1 LTICHPPHKHDKAAF
16 KPSVRLFSITAKVRF
31 RGFESNEKVTPMI
44 TTDGNNAVA
53 SVAYRTN
60 EVIAIYP
67 ITPSSTMAEQ
77 ADAWSGDGRQ
87 NIWGDIPR
95 VVEMQSEGGAIATV
109 HGALQTGA
117 LSTSFT
123 SSQGLLLMIPTLY
136 KLAGELTPFVLHVA
150 ARTVATHALSIFGD
164 HSDVMAVRQ
173 TGCAMLCAGSV
184 QEAQDFALIS
194 QTATLNAR
202 VPFIH
207 FFDGFRTSH
216 EINKIVPLSDDT
228 LRQMLP
234 QAAIDAHRSRALSPD
249 HPVVRGT
256 SANPDTYFQSREA
269 TNPWYDATGQHVI
282 DAMAA
287 FAALTGRHYRPFDY
301 YGHPQAERVV
311 VVMGSAAGT
320 CEEVIDT
327 LLARGEKVGVLKV
340 RLFRPFSAKYLLDA
354 LPDSVR
360 SVAVLDRTKEPGA
373 LAEPLYLDVMT
384 ALAEAYSRGE
394 RATLP
399 RVIGGRYGLSSK
411 EFGPDC
417 ALAVFR
423 ELAQPQPRPRFT
435 VGIFDD
441 VTGLSLP
448 LSDEILPQRAS
459 LEALFYGLGSDG
471 SVSATKNNIKI
482 IGNATPLYAQGYFV
496 YDSKKA
502 GGLTVSH
509 LRVSE
514 QPINSAY
521 LVSRA
526 DFVGCHQLQ
535 FIDKYQMV
543 ERLKPGGTFLL
554 NTPYG
559 ADEVW
564 SRLPQEVQALLHQ
577 RQARFYIINAAKLAR
592 ECRLGARINTVMQ
605 MAFFHLTQI
614 LPSDVALQ
622 QLQDAIARSYSSKGQ
637 EIVERNWQALGATRA
652 ALTEIPLQPVDVS
665 SPMRPPVVSDAAP
678 DFVKTVTA
686 AMLAGLGDALPV
698 SAFPPDGTWPVGT
711 TQWEKRNIAEAIP
724 IWQPDLCTQCNHCV
738 AACPHSAIRAKVVQ
752 PAEMEHAPASLQ
764 SLDVKARDMRGQK
777 YVLQVAPEDC
787 TGCNLCVEVCPAKD
801 RQNPE
806 IKAINMASR
815 LDNLTA
821 EKDNYDFFLQLPE
834 IDPAQLERI
843 DIRTSQLITPLFEYS
858 GACSGCGE
866 TPYIKLLTQL
876 YGDRLLIANATGCSS
891 IYGGNLPTTPYTTNA
906 EGRGPAWANS
916 LFEDNAEFGLG
927 FRLTVDQHRARV
939 LRLLNALAPQLP
951 ERLVNALQMGDV
963 APEPRRKQIAELRT
977 LLANLEGE
985 DARQLAAGADY
996 LVDKSIWLIGGDGWA
1011 YDIGFGGLDHVLSL
1025 TENVN
1030 VLVLDTQCYSN
1041 TGGQQSKATPLGAVT
1056 KFGEHGKRK
1065 ARKDLGVSMMM
1076 YGHVYVAQISLGA
1089 QLNQTVKAIQEAE
1102 AYPGPSLIIAY
1113 SPCEEHGYD
1122 LALSHDQMKQLTA
1135 TGFWPLYRFDPRR
1148 SAEGKAALALDS
1160 RPPNSSLSE
1169 TLLKEQRFRRL
1180 NAQQPEVASALYQAA
1195 EKELQEKYDFLSLL
1209 AGKAEKSAAE

>member
-1 LTICHPPHKHDKAAF
+1 
-16 KPSVRLFSITAKVRF
+16 
-31 RGFESNEKVTPMI
+31 MI
-44 TTDGNNAVA
+44 TIDGNGAVA
-53 SVAYRTN
+53 SVAFRAS

-77 ADAWSGDGRQ
+77 VDDWSGNGVK
-87 NIWGDIPR
+87 NVWGDVPR
-95 VVEMQSEGGAIATV
+95 VVEMQSEAGAIGTV

-136 KLAGELTPFVLHVA
+136 KLAGQLTPFVLHVA

-194 QTATLNAR
+194 HIATLKSR

-216 EINKIVPLSDDT
+216 EINKIVPLSNET
-228 LRQMLP
+228 MLSLLP
-234 QAAIDAHRSRALSPD
+234 QDAIDAHRARALNPE
-249 HPVVRGT
+249 HPVIRGT

-269 TNPWYDATGQHVI
+269 TNPWYNAVYEHVQQTMNDFAAATGRQYH
-282 DAMAA
+282 
-287 FAALTGRHYRPFDY
+287 PFDY
-301 YGHPQAERVV
+301 YGHPQAERVIV
-311 VVMGSAAGT
+311 LMGSAIGT
-320 CEEVIDT
+320 CEEVVDD
-327 LLARGEKVGVLKV
+327 LLTRGEKVGVLKV
-340 RLFRPFSAKYLLDA
+340 RLYRPFNASAMLEA
-354 LPDSVR
+354 LPQSVR
-360 SVAVLDRTKEPGA
+360 QVAVLDRTKEPGA

-384 ALAEAYSRGE
+384 ALAEAFSRGE
-394 RATLP
+394 RETLP

-417 ALAVFR
+417 VLAVFE
-423 ELAQPQPRPRFT
+423 ELRQAKPKPRFT
-435 VGIFDD
+435 VGIYDD
-441 VTGLSLP
+441 VTNLSLP
-448 LSDEILPQRAS
+448 LPENTLPSHAK

-482 IGNATPLYAQGYFV
+482 IGNATPWYAQGYFV

-514 QPINSAY
+514 KPINSAY
-521 LVSRA
+521 LVDKA

-535 FIDKYQMV
+535 FIDKYRMAEQ
-543 ERLKPGGTFLL
+543 LKPGGIFLL
-554 NTPYG
+554 NTPYS
-559 ADEVW
+559 AEDVW
-564 SRLPQEVQALLHQ
+564 DRLPQEVQAELNKK
-577 RQARFYIINAAKLAR
+577 QARLFIINAQKIAR
-592 ECRLGARINTVMQ
+592 ECQLGARINTVMQ
-605 MAFFHLTQI
+605 MAFFHLTGI
-614 LPSDVALQ
+614 LPGDSALQ
-622 QLQDAIARSYSSKGQ
+622 QLQGAIAKSYSSKGQ
-637 EIVERNWQALGATRA
+637 ELVERNWQAL
-652 ALTEIPLQPVDVS
+652 ALARESLFAVPLQPVNS
-665 SPMRPPVVSDAAP
+665 QSACRPPVVADAAP

-698 SAFPPDGTWPVGT
+698 SALPPDGTWPLGT
-711 TQWEKRNIAEAIP
+711 TRWEKRNIAEEIP
-724 IWQPDLCTQCNHCV
+724 IWKPELCTQCNHCV
-738 AACPHSAIRAKVVQ
+738 AACPHSAIRAKVVS
-752 PAEMEHAPASLQ
+752 PEDLEAAPDALQ
-764 SLDVKARDMRGQK
+764 SLDVKSRDMRGQK

-801 RQNPE
+801 RQDPD
-806 IKAINMASR
+806 IKAINMMSR
-815 LDNLTA
+815 LEHVEE
-821 EKDNYDFFLQLPE
+821 EKVNYDFFLQLPE
-834 IDPAQLERI
+834 IDRNQLERI
-843 DIRTSQLITPLFEYS
+843 DIRTSQLISPLFEYS

-891 IYGGNLPTTPYTTNA
+891 IYGGNLPSTPYTTDAN
-906 EGRGPAWANS
+906 GRGPAWANS

-939 LRLLNALAPQLP
+939 MRLLDQFADKIP
-951 ERLVNALQMGDV
+951 
-963 APEPRRKQIAELRT
+963 AELHAELHSDATPEVRREQVAR
-977 LLANLEGE
+977 LRQHLANETSA
-985 DARQLAAGADY
+985 DARQLLTDADA
-996 LVDKSIWLIGGDGWA
+996 LVEKSIWLIGGDGWA

-1030 VLVLDTQCYSN
+1030 ILVLDTQCYSN
-1041 TGGQQSKATPLGAVT
+1041 TGGQASKATPLGAVT

-1122 LALSHDQMKQLTA
+1122 LALSHDQMRQLTA

-1148 SAEGKAALALDS
+1148 ADEGKL
-1160 RPPNSSLSE
+1160 P
-1169 TLLKEQRFRRL
+1169 
-1180 NAQQPEVASALYQAA
+1180 
-1195 EKELQEKYDFLSLL
+1195 
-1209 AGKAEKSAAE
+1209 

>member
-1 LTICHPPHKHDKAAF
+1 
-16 KPSVRLFSITAKVRF
+16 
-31 RGFESNEKVTPMI
+31 MI

-53 SVAYRTN
+53 SVAYRTS

-77 ADAWSGDGRQ
+77 ADAWSGDGRP
-87 NIWGDIPR
+87 NIWGDVPR
-95 VVEMQSEGGAIATV
+95 VMEMQSEGGAIATV

-173 TGCAMLCAGSV
+173 TGCAMLCASSV

-194 QTATLNAR
+194 QTASLNSR
-202 VPFIH
+202 LPFIH

-216 EINKIVPLSDDT
+216 EINKIVPLDDDA
-228 LRQMLP
+228 LRKMLP
-234 QAAIDAHRSRALSPD
+234 QEAIDAHRSRALSPD

-269 TNPWYDATGQHVI
+269 TNPWYDSACQHVI
-282 DAMAA
+282 DAMDK
-287 FAALTGRHYRPFDY
+287 FAQITGRAYQPFEY

-311 VVMGSAAGT
+311 ILMGSAIGT
-320 CEEVIDT
+320 CEEAIDT
-327 LLARGEKVGVLKV
+327 LLTRGEKVGVLKV
-340 RLFRPFSAKYLLDA
+340 RLFRPFSARHLLSV
-354 LPDSVR
+354 LPESAR
-360 SVAVLDRTKEPGA
+360 KIAVLDRTKEPGA

-384 ALAEAYSRGE
+384 ALAEAFSRGE
-394 RATLP
+394 RADMP
-399 RVIGGRYGLSSK
+399 MVIGGRYGLSSK

-417 ALAVFR
+417 ALAVFN
-423 ELAQPQPRPRFT
+423 ELQLARPRPRFT

-448 LSDEILPQRAS
+448 LSEETLPQRAS

-482 IGNATPLYAQGYFV
+482 IGNSTPMYAQGYFV

-535 FIDKYQMV
+535 FIDTYQMA
-543 ERLKPGGTFLL
+543 ERLKPGGIFLL

-559 ADEVW
+559 AEEAW
-564 SRLPQEVQALLHQ
+564 SRLPQEVQAVLQQ

-592 ECRLGARINTVMQ
+592 ECQLGARINTVMQ
-605 MAFFHLTQI
+605 MAFFRLTQI
-614 LPSDVALQ
+614 LPGDLALQ
-622 QLQDAIARSYSSKGQ
+622 QLRDAIARSYGSKGQ
-637 EIVERNWQALGATRA
+637 EIVERNWQALDATLD
-652 ALTEIPLQPVDVS
+652 ALIEIPLQPVDAG
-665 SPMRPPVVSDAAP
+665 SPLRPPVVSDAAP

-711 TQWEKRNIAEAIP
+711 TQWEKRNIAETIP
-724 IWQPDLCTQCNHCV
+724 LWQPDLCTQCNHCV

-752 PAEMEHAPASLQ
+752 PQAMEHAPASLQ

-801 RQNPE
+801 RQNPD

-815 LDNLTA
+815 LDNLDA
-821 EKDNYDFFLQLPE
+821 EKRHYDFFLQLPE
-834 IDPAQLERI
+834 IDPAQIERI
-843 DIRTSQLITPLFEYS
+843 DIRTSQLISPLFEYS

-927 FRLTVDQHRARV
+927 FRLTVDQHRSRV
-939 LRLLNALAPQLP
+939 LRLLNTLSPQLP
-951 ERLVNALQMGDV
+951 EPLVNALQMQDV
-963 APEPRRKQIAELRT
+963 APEPRRKQIAELRG
-977 LLANLEGE
+977 LLAQIEGD
-985 DARQLAAGADY
+985 DARQLATDADY

-1030 VLVLDTQCYSN
+1030 MLVLDTQCYSN

-1148 SAEGKAALALDS
+1148 TDQGKPALALDS
-1160 RPPNSSLSE
+1160 RPPNSELTE

-1180 NAQQPEVASALYQAA
+1180 NSQQPEVASALYQAA
-1195 EKELQEKYDFLSLL
+1195 EKELKEKYDFLSML
-1209 AGKAEKSAAE
+1209 AGKTEKSSAE

>member
-1 LTICHPPHKHDKAAF
+1 
-16 KPSVRLFSITAKVRF
+16 
-31 RGFESNEKVTPMI
+31 MI
-44 TTDGNNAVA
+44 TIDGNGAVA
-53 SVAYRTN
+53 SVAFRAS

-77 ADAWSGDGRQ
+77 ADAWSGNGVK
-87 NIWGDIPR
+87 NVWGDVPR
-95 VVEMQSEGGAIATV
+95 VVEMQSEAGAIGAV

-117 LSTSFT
+117 LSTTFT

-136 KLAGELTPFVLHVA
+136 KLAGQLTPFVLHVA

-173 TGCAMLCAGSV
+173 TGCAMLCASSV

-194 QTATLNAR
+194 HIATLKSR
-202 VPFIH
+202 IPFIH

-216 EINKIVPLSDDT
+216 EINKIVPLSNET
-228 LRQMLP
+228 LLGLMP
-234 QAAIDAHRSRALSPD
+234 QADIDAHRARALNPE
-249 HPVVRGT
+249 HPVIRGT

-269 TNPWYDATGQHVI
+269 TNPWYNAVYDCVQQTMDDFATATGRQ
-282 DAMAA
+282 
-287 FAALTGRHYRPFDY
+287 YRPFEY

-311 VVMGSAAGT
+311 VLMGSAIGT
-320 CEEVIDT
+320 CEEVVDE
-327 LLARGEKVGVLKV
+327 LLTRGEKVGVLKV
-340 RLFRPFSAKYLLDA
+340 RLFRPFNAHAMLDV
-354 LPDSVR
+354 LPQSVR
-360 SVAVLDRTKEPGA
+360 HIAVLDRTKEPGA
-373 LAEPLYLDVMT
+373 VAEPLYLDVMT
-384 ALAEAYSRGE
+384 SLAEAFSRGE
-394 RATLP
+394 RETLP

-417 ALAVFR
+417 ALAVFE
-423 ELAQPQPRPRFT
+423 ELRQPKPKSRFT
-435 VGIFDD
+435 VGIYDD
-441 VTGLSLP
+441 VTHLSLP
-448 LSDEILPQRAS
+448 LPENTLPSRAR

-482 IGNATPLYAQGYFV
+482 IGNATPWYAQGYFV

-514 QPINSAY
+514 KPINSAY
-521 LVSRA
+521 LVEKA

-535 FIDKYQMV
+535 FIDKYQMA
-543 ERLKPGGTFLL
+543 ERLKPGGIFLL
-554 NTPYG
+554 NTPYS
-559 ADEVW
+559 AEDVW
-564 SRLPQEVQALLHQ
+564 DRLPQEVQAVLNQ
-577 RQARFYIINAAKLAR
+577 KQARFYIINAQKIAR
-592 ECRLGARINTVMQ
+592 ECQLGARINTVMQ
-605 MAFFHLTQI
+605 MAFFHLTNI
-614 LPSDVALQ
+614 LQGDSALQ
-622 QLQDAIARSYSSKGQ
+622 QLQGAIAKSYSSKGQ
-637 EIVERNWQALGATRA
+637 ELVERNWQAL
-652 ALTEIPLQPVDVS
+652 ALARESLYAVPLQSVNTHS
-665 SPMRPPVVSDAAP
+665 QNRPPVVSDAAP

-698 SAFPPDGTWPVGT
+698 SALPPDGTWPLGT
-711 TQWEKRNIAEAIP
+711 TQWEKRNIAEEIP
-724 IWQPDLCTQCNHCV
+724 IWKPELCTQCNHCV
-738 AACPHSAIRAKVVQ
+738 AACPHSAIRAKVVM
-752 PAEMEHAPASLQ
+752 PEALEAAPHALH
-764 SLDVKARDMRGQK
+764 SLDVKSRDMRGQK

-801 RQNPE
+801 RENPD
-806 IKAINMASR
+806 IKAINMMSR
-815 LDNLTA
+815 LDHVEE
-821 EKDNYDFFLQLPE
+821 EKVNYDFFLKLPE
-834 IDPAQLERI
+834 IERSTLERI

-891 IYGGNLPTTPYTTNA
+891 IYGGNLPSTPYTTDAN
-906 EGRGPAWANS
+906 GRGPAWANS

-939 LRLLNALAPQLP
+939 MRLLEQFADKIP
-951 ERLVNALQMGDV
+951 
-963 APEPRRKQIAELRT
+963 AELNAQLHSDATPEIRREQVAQ
-977 LLANLEGE
+977 LRHCLAEDTSP
-985 DARQLAAGADY
+985 DARQLLTDADA
-996 LVDKSIWLIGGDGWA
+996 LVEKSIWLIGGDGWA

-1030 VLVLDTQCYSN
+1030 ILVLDTQCYSN
-1041 TGGQQSKATPLGAVT
+1041 TGGQASKATPLGAVT

-1102 AYPGPSLIIAY
+1102 SWPGPSLIIAY

-1122 LALSHDQMKQLTA
+1122 LALSHDQMRQLTA

-1148 SAEGKAALALDS
+1148 AQEGKPPLALDS
-1160 RPPNSSLSE
+1160 RPPSDALAD
-1169 TLLKEQRFRRL
+1169 TLLNEQRFRRL
-1180 NAQQPEVASALYQAA
+1180 NAQQPDVAEQLWKDATAD
-1195 EKELQEKYDFLSLL
+1195 LQKRYNFLAQM
-1209 AGKAEKSAAE
+1209 AGKAD

>member
-1 LTICHPPHKHDKAAF
+1 
-16 KPSVRLFSITAKVRF
+16 
-31 RGFESNEKVTPMI
+31 MI
-44 TTDGNNAVA
+44 TIDGNGAVA
-53 SVAYRTN
+53 SVAFRTS

-77 ADAWSGDGRQ
+77 ADAWAGNGLK
-87 NIWGDIPR
+87 NVWGDTPR
-95 VVEMQSEGGAIATV
+95 VVEMQSEAGAIATV

-136 KLAGELTPFVLHVA
+136 KLAGQLTPFVLHVA

-173 TGCAMLCAGSV
+173 TGCAMLCASSV

-194 QTATLNAR
+194 HIATLKSR

-216 EINKIVPLSDDT
+216 EINKIVPLADDT
-228 LRQMLP
+228 IRSLMP
-234 QAAIDAHRSRALSPD
+234 QAEIDAHRARALNPE
-249 HPVVRGT
+249 HPVIRGT

-269 TNPWYDATGQHVI
+269 TNPWYNAVYDHVET
-282 DAMAA
+282 AMND
-287 FAALTGRHYRPFDY
+287 FAQATGRHYRPFDY
-301 YGHPQAERVV
+301 YGHPQAERVI
-311 VVMGSAAGT
+311 VVMGSAIGT
-320 CEEVIDT
+320 CEEVVDE
-327 LLARGEKVGVLKV
+327 LLTQGEKVGVLKV
-340 RLFRPFSAKYLLDA
+340 RLYRPFSAKHLLAA
-354 LPDSVR
+354 LPESAKR
-360 SVAVLDRTKEPGA
+360 IAVLDRTKEPGA
-373 LAEPLYLDVMT
+373 QAEPLYLDVMT
-384 ALAEAYSRGE
+384 ALAEAFNAGE
-394 RATLP
+394 RETLP

-411 EFGPDC
+411 EFGPEC
-417 ALAVFR
+417 ALAVFT
-423 ELAQPQPRPRFT
+423 ELKAQQPKARFT
-435 VGIFDD
+435 VGIYDD
-441 VTGLSLP
+441 VTHLSLP
-448 LSDEILPQRAS
+448 LPENTLPSHAR

-482 IGNATPLYAQGYFV
+482 IGNATPFYAQGYFV

-514 QPINSAY
+514 RPINSAY
-521 LVSRA
+521 LVNQA

-535 FIDKYQMV
+535 FIDKYQMA
-543 ERLKPGGTFLL
+543 ERLKPGGIFLI
-554 NTPYG
+554 NTPY
-559 ADEVW
+559 APDEVW
-564 SRLPQEVQALLHQ
+564 RRLPQEVQAVLNHKH
-577 RQARFYIINAAKLAR
+577 AKVYVVNAAKIAR
-592 ECRLGARINTVMQ
+592 ECGLGARINTVMQ

-614 LPSDVALQ
+614 LPGDAALQ
-622 QLQDAIARSYSSKGQ
+622 ALQAAIAKSYSSKGQ
-637 EIVERNWQALGATRA
+637 ELVERNWQAL
-652 ALTEIPLQPVDVS
+652 ALARESLFEVSREAVNPQSPL
-665 SPMRPPVVSDAAP
+665 RPPVVSDAAP

-698 SAFPPDGTWPVGT
+698 SALPPDGTWPLGT
-711 TQWEKRNIAEAIP
+711 TRWEKRNIAEAIP
-724 IWQPDLCTQCNHCV
+724 IWKPELCTQCNHCV
-738 AACPHSAIRAKVVQ
+738 AACPHSAIRAKVVS
-752 PAEMEHAPASLQ
+752 PEAMSDAPASLN
-764 SLDVKARDMRGQK
+764 SLDVKSRDMRGQK

-801 RQNPE
+801 RENPE
-806 IKAINMASR
+806 IKAINMMSR
-815 LDNLTA
+815 LEHVEE
-821 EKDNYDFFLQLPE
+821 EKVHYDFFLSLPE
-834 IDPAQLERI
+834 IDRTALERI

-891 IYGGNLPTTPYTTNA
+891 IYGGNLPSTPYTTDAN
-906 EGRGPAWANS
+906 GRGPAWANS

-927 FRLTVDQHRARV
+927 FRLTVDQHKARV
-939 LRLLNALAPQLP
+939 MRLLDKFADRLTPELNAQLRAEATP
-951 ERLVNALQMGDV
+951 PVRREQVAALRQ
-963 APEPRRKQIAELRT
+963 Q
-977 LLANLEGE
+977 LANVDDV
-985 DARQLAAGADY
+985 DAQQLLTDADA
-996 LVDKSIWLIGGDGWA
+996 LVEKSIWLIGGDGWA

-1030 VLVLDTQCYSN
+1030 ILVLDTQCYSN
-1041 TGGQQSKATPLGAVT
+1041 TGGQASKATPLGAVT

-1122 LALSHDQMKQLTA
+1122 LALSHDQMRQLTA

-1148 SAEGKAALALDS
+1148 AEEGKLPLALDS
-1160 RPPNSSLSE
+1160 RPPSDALAE
-1169 TLLKEQRFRRL
+1169 TLLAEQRFRRL
-1180 NAQQPEVASALYQAA
+1180 NAQQPDVAEQLWKDAA
-1195 EKELQEKYDFLSLL
+1195 ADLQKRYDFLAQM
-1209 AGKAEKSAAE
+1209 AGKAEKTSTE

>member
-1 LTICHPPHKHDKAAF
+1 
-16 KPSVRLFSITAKVRF
+16 
-31 RGFESNEKVTPMI
+31 MI
-44 TTDGNNAVA
+44 TIDGNGAVA
-53 SVAYRTN
+53 SVAFRAS

-77 ADAWSGDGRQ
+77 ADDWSGNGVK
-87 NIWGDIPR
+87 NVWGDVPR
-95 VVEMQSEGGAIATV
+95 VVEMQSEAGAIGTV

-136 KLAGELTPFVLHVA
+136 KLAGQLTPFVLHVA

-184 QEAQDFALIS
+184 QDAQDFALIS
-194 QTATLNAR
+194 HIATLKSR

-216 EINKIVPLSDDT
+216 EINKIVPLSNET
-228 LRQMLP
+228 MLSLLP
-234 QAAIDAHRSRALSPD
+234 QDAIDAHRARALNPE
-249 HPVVRGT
+249 HPVIRGT

-269 TNPWYDATGQHVI
+269 TNPWYNAVYEHVQQTMNDFAAATGRQYH
-282 DAMAA
+282 
-287 FAALTGRHYRPFDY
+287 PFDY
-301 YGHPQAERVV
+301 YGHPQAERVIV
-311 VVMGSAAGT
+311 LMGSAIGT
-320 CEEVIDT
+320 CEEVVDD
-327 LLARGEKVGVLKV
+327 LLTRGEKVGVLKV
-340 RLFRPFSAKYLLDA
+340 RLYRPFNASAMLEA
-354 LPDSVR
+354 LPQSVR
-360 SVAVLDRTKEPGA
+360 QVAVLDRTKEPGA

-384 ALAEAYSRGE
+384 ALAEAFSRGE
-394 RATLP
+394 RETLP

-417 ALAVFR
+417 VLAVFE
-423 ELAQPQPRPRFT
+423 ELRQAKPKPRFT
-435 VGIFDD
+435 VGIYDD
-441 VTGLSLP
+441 VTNLSLP
-448 LSDEILPQRAS
+448 LPENTLPSHAK

-482 IGNATPLYAQGYFV
+482 IGNATPWYAQGYFV

-514 QPINSAY
+514 KPINSAY
-521 LVSRA
+521 LVDKA

-535 FIDKYQMV
+535 FIDKYRMAEQ
-543 ERLKPGGTFLL
+543 LKPGGIFLL
-554 NTPYG
+554 NTPYS
-559 ADEVW
+559 AEDVW
-564 SRLPQEVQALLHQ
+564 DRLPQEVQAELNKK
-577 RQARFYIINAAKLAR
+577 QARLFIINAQKIAR
-592 ECRLGARINTVMQ
+592 ECQLGARINTVMQ
-605 MAFFHLTQI
+605 MAFFHLTGI
-614 LPSDVALQ
+614 LPGDSALQ
-622 QLQDAIARSYSSKGQ
+622 QLQGAIAKSYSSKGQ
-637 EIVERNWQALGATRA
+637 ELVERNWQAL
-652 ALTEIPLQPVDVS
+652 ALARESLFAVPLQPVNS
-665 SPMRPPVVSDAAP
+665 QSACRPPVVADAAP

-698 SAFPPDGTWPVGT
+698 SALPPDGTWPLGT
-711 TQWEKRNIAEAIP
+711 TRWEKRNIAEEIP
-724 IWQPDLCTQCNHCV
+724 IWKPELCTQCNHCV
-738 AACPHSAIRAKVVQ
+738 AACPHSAIRAKVVS
-752 PAEMEHAPASLQ
+752 PEDLEAAPDALQ
-764 SLDVKARDMRGQK
+764 SLDVKSRDMRGQK

-801 RQNPE
+801 RQDPD
-806 IKAINMASR
+806 IKAINMMSR
-815 LDNLTA
+815 LEHVEE
-821 EKDNYDFFLQLPE
+821 EKVNYDFFLQLPE
-834 IDPAQLERI
+834 IDRNQLERI
-843 DIRTSQLITPLFEYS
+843 DIRTSQLISPLFEYS

-891 IYGGNLPTTPYTTNA
+891 IYGGNLPSTPYTTDAN
-906 EGRGPAWANS
+906 GRGPAWANS

-939 LRLLNALAPQLP
+939 MRLLDQFADKIP
-951 ERLVNALQMGDV
+951 
-963 APEPRRKQIAELRT
+963 AELHAELHSDATPEVRREQVAR
-977 LLANLEGE
+977 LRQHLADETSA
-985 DARQLAAGADY
+985 DARQLLTDADA
-996 LVDKSIWLIGGDGWA
+996 LVEKSIWLIGGDGWA

-1030 VLVLDTQCYSN
+1030 ILVLDTQCYSN
-1041 TGGQQSKATPLGAVT
+1041 TGGQASKATPLGAVT

-1122 LALSHDQMKQLTA
+1122 LALSHDQMRQLTA

-1148 SAEGKAALALDS
+1148 ADEGKLPLALDS
-1160 RPPNSSLSE
+1160 RPPSDALAE
-1169 TLLKEQRFRRL
+1169 TLLNEQRFRRL
-1180 NAQQPEVASALYQAA
+1180 NAQQPDVAEQLWKDAA
-1195 EKELQEKYDFLSLL
+1195 ADLQKRYDFLAQM
-1209 AGKAEKSAAE
+1209 AGKAD

>member
-1 LTICHPPHKHDKAAF
+1 
-16 KPSVRLFSITAKVRF
+16 
-31 RGFESNEKVTPMI
+31 MI
-44 TTDGNNAVA
+44 TIDGNGAVA
-53 SVAYRTN
+53 SVAFRTS

-77 ADAWSGDGRQ
+77 ADAWAGNGLK
-87 NIWGDIPR
+87 NVWGDTPR
-95 VVEMQSEGGAIATV
+95 VVEMQSEAGAIATV

-136 KLAGELTPFVLHVA
+136 KLAGQLTPFVLHVA

-173 TGCAMLCAGSV
+173 TGCAMLCASSV

-194 QTATLNAR
+194 HVATLKSR

-216 EINKIVPLSDDT
+216 EINKIVPLADDT
-228 LRQMLP
+228 IRGLMP
-234 QAAIDAHRSRALSPD
+234 QAEIDAHRARALNPE
-249 HPVVRGT
+249 HPVIRGT

-269 TNPWYDATGQHVI
+269 TNPWYNAVYDHVETAMNDFAQATGRQ
-282 DAMAA
+282 
-287 FAALTGRHYRPFDY
+287 YRPFDY
-301 YGHPQAERVV
+301 YGHPQAERVI
-311 VVMGSAAGT
+311 VVMGSAIGT
-320 CEEVIDT
+320 CEEVVDE
-327 LLARGEKVGVLKV
+327 LLTQGEKVGVLKV
-340 RLFRPFSAKYLLDA
+340 RLYRPFSAKHLLAA
-354 LPDSVR
+354 LPQSAKR
-360 SVAVLDRTKEPGA
+360 IAVLDRTKEPGA
-373 LAEPLYLDVMT
+373 QAEPLYLDVMT
-384 ALAEAYSRGE
+384 ALAEAFNAGE
-394 RATLP
+394 RETLP

-411 EFGPDC
+411 EFGPEC
-417 ALAVFR
+417 ALAVFT
-423 ELAQPQPRPRFT
+423 ELKAQQPKARFT
-435 VGIFDD
+435 VGIYDD
-441 VTGLSLP
+441 VTHLSLP
-448 LSDEILPQRAS
+448 LPENTQPSHAR

-482 IGNATPLYAQGYFV
+482 IGNATPFYAQGYFV

-514 QPINSAY
+514 RPINSAY
-521 LVSRA
+521 LVNQA

-535 FIDKYQMV
+535 FIDKYQMA
-543 ERLKPGGTFLL
+543 ERLKPGGIFLI
-554 NTPYG
+554 NTPY
-559 ADEVW
+559 APDEVW
-564 SRLPQEVQALLHQ
+564 RRLPQEVQAVLNHKH
-577 RQARFYIINAAKLAR
+577 AKVYVVNAAKIAR
-592 ECRLGARINTVMQ
+592 ECGLGARINTVMQ

-614 LPSDVALQ
+614 LPGDAALQ
-622 QLQDAIARSYSSKGQ
+622 ALQAAIAKSYSSKGQ
-637 EIVERNWQALGATRA
+637 ELVERNWQAL
-652 ALTEIPLQPVDVS
+652 ALARESLFEVSREAVNPQSPL
-665 SPMRPPVVSDAAP
+665 RPPVVSDAAP

-698 SAFPPDGTWPVGT
+698 SALPPDGTWPLGT
-711 TQWEKRNIAEAIP
+711 TRWEKRNIAEAIP
-724 IWQPDLCTQCNHCV
+724 IWKPELCTQCNHCV
-738 AACPHSAIRAKVVQ
+738 AACPHSAIRAKVVS
-752 PAEMEHAPASLQ
+752 PEAMSDAPASLN
-764 SLDVKARDMRGQK
+764 SLDVKSRDMRGQK

-801 RQNPE
+801 RENPE
-806 IKAINMASR
+806 VKAINMMSR
-815 LDNLTA
+815 LEHVEE
-821 EKDNYDFFLQLPE
+821 EKVHYDFFLSLPE
-834 IDPAQLERI
+834 IDRTALERI

-891 IYGGNLPTTPYTTNA
+891 IYGGNLPSTPYTTDAN
-906 EGRGPAWANS
+906 GRGPAWANS

-927 FRLTVDQHRARV
+927 FRLTVDQHKARV
-939 LRLLNALAPQLP
+939 MRLLDKFADRLTPELNAQLRAEATP
-951 ERLVNALQMGDV
+951 PVRREQVAALRQ
-963 APEPRRKQIAELRT
+963 Q
-977 LLANLEGE
+977 LANVDDV
-985 DARQLAAGADY
+985 DAQQLLTDADA
-996 LVDKSIWLIGGDGWA
+996 LVEKSIWLIGGDGWA

-1030 VLVLDTQCYSN
+1030 ILVLDTQCYSN
-1041 TGGQQSKATPLGAVT
+1041 TGGQASKATPLGAVT

-1122 LALSHDQMKQLTA
+1122 LALSHDQMRQLTA

-1148 SAEGKAALALDS
+1148 AEEGKLPLALDS
-1160 RPPNSSLSE
+1160 RPPSDALAE
-1169 TLLKEQRFRRL
+1169 TLLAEQRFRRL
-1180 NAQQPEVASALYQAA
+1180 NAQQPDVAEQLWKDAA
-1195 EKELQEKYDFLSLL
+1195 ADLQKRYDFLAQM
-1209 AGKAEKSAAE
+1209 AGKAERTSTE

>member
-1 LTICHPPHKHDKAAF
+1 
-16 KPSVRLFSITAKVRF
+16 
-31 RGFESNEKVTPMI
+31 MI
-44 TTDGNNAVA
+44 TIDGNGAVA
-53 SVAYRTN
+53 SVAFRAS

-67 ITPSSTMAEQ
+67 ITPSSTMAEL
-77 ADAWSGDGRQ
+77 ADAWSGDGRK
-87 NIWGDIPR
+87 NVWGDTPR
-95 VVEMQSEGGAIATV
+95 VVEMQSEAGAIAAV

-136 KLAGELTPFVLHVA
+136 KLAGQLTPFVLHVA

-164 HSDVMAVRQ
+164 HSDVMAIRQ
-173 TGCAMLCAGSV
+173 TGCAMLCASSV

-194 QTATLNAR
+194 HIATLKSR

-216 EINKIVPLSDDT
+216 EINKIVPMADSTILE
-228 LRQMLP
+228 LLP
-234 QAAIDAHRSRALSPD
+234 QKEIDEHRARALNPD
-249 HPVVRGT
+249 HPVIRGT

-269 TNPWYDATGQHVI
+269 SNLWYDAVYQHVEQ
-282 DAMAA
+282 AMNS
-287 FAALTGRHYRPFDY
+287 FAATTGRQYRPFEY
-301 YGHPQAERVV
+301 YGHPQAERVIIL
-311 VVMGSAAGT
+311 MGSAIGT
-320 CEEVIDT
+320 CEEVVDE
-327 LLARGEKVGVLKV
+327 LLTRGEKVGVLKV
-340 RLFRPFSAKYLLDA
+340 RLFRPFSADHLLEV
-354 LPDSVR
+354 LPETAR
-360 SVAVLDRTKEPGA
+360 QIAVLDRTKEPGA

-384 ALAEAYSRGE
+384 SLAEAFNRGE
-394 RATLP
+394 RETLP

-417 ALAVFR
+417 VLAVFN
-423 ELAQPQPRPRFT
+423 ELNQAKPRPRFT
-435 VGIFDD
+435 VGIYDD
-441 VTGLSLP
+441 VTNLSLP
-448 LSDEILPQRAS
+448 LPENTLPSRAK

-482 IGNATPLYAQGYFV
+482 IGNSTPFFTQGYFV

-514 QPINSAY
+514 QPINSTY
-521 LVSRA
+521 LIDKA

-535 FIDKYQMV
+535 FIDKYQMT
-543 ERLKPGGTFLL
+543 ERLKPGGIFLL

-564 SRLPQEVQALLHQ
+564 HRLPQEVQAVLNQ
-577 RQARFYIINAAKLAR
+577 RKARFFVVNAAKIAR
-592 ECRLGARINTVMQ
+592 ECQLGARINTVMQ
-605 MAFFHLTQI
+605 MAFFHLTNI
-614 LPSDVALQ
+614 LPGDSALAE
-622 QLQDAIARSYSSKGQ
+622 LQGAIAKSYSSKGQ
-637 EIVERNWQALGATRA
+637 ELVERNWQAL
-652 ALTEIPLQPVDVS
+652 ALARESLAEVTLQEVNET

-698 SAFPPDGTWPVGT
+698 SALPPDGTWPMGT
-711 TQWEKRNIAEAIP
+711 TQWEKRNIAEEIP
-724 IWQPDLCTQCNHCV
+724 IWKPDICTQCNHCV

-752 PAEMEHAPASLQ
+752 PEAMENAPSALQ
-764 SLDVKARDMRGQK
+764 SLDVKSRDMRGQK

-806 IKAINMASR
+806 IKAINMMSR
-815 LDNLTA
+815 LEHVEE
-821 EKDNYDFFLQLPE
+821 EKENYDFFLSLPE
-834 IDPAQLERI
+834 MDRTSLERI
-843 DIRTSQLITPLFEYS
+843 DIRTSQLLTPLFEYS

-876 YGDRLLIANATGCSS
+876 YGDRMLIANATGCSS
-891 IYGGNLPTTPYTTNA
+891 IYGGNLPSTPYTTDAN
-906 EGRGPAWANS
+906 GRGPAWANS

-939 LRLLNALAPQLP
+939 MRLIGKFADKLP
-951 ERLVNALQMGDV
+951 
-963 APEPRRKQIAELRT
+963 AELNEQLHAEATPEVRREQVIE
-977 LLANLEGE
+977 LRKHLADIDDP
-985 DARQLAAGADY
+985 DARQLITDADAM
-996 LVDKSIWLIGGDGWA
+996 VDKSIWLIGGDGWA

-1030 VLVLDTQCYSN
+1030 ILVLDTQCYSN
-1041 TGGQQSKATPLGAVT
+1041 TGGQASKATPLGAVT

-1122 LALSHDQMKQLTA
+1122 LALSHDQMRQLTA

-1148 SAEGKAALALDS
+1148 ADEGKLPLALDS
-1160 RPPNSSLSE
+1160 RPPSDALAD
-1169 TLLKEQRFRRL
+1169 TLMKEQRFRRL
-1180 NAQQPEVASALYQAA
+1180 NAQQPEVAEQLWKDAA
-1195 EKELQEKYDFLSLL
+1195 VDLQKRYDFLAQM
-1209 AGKAEKSAAE
+1209 AGKAEKADSE

>member
-1 LTICHPPHKHDKAAF
+1 
-16 KPSVRLFSITAKVRF
+16 
-31 RGFESNEKVTPMI
+31 MI

-53 SVAYRTN
+53 SVAYRAS

-87 NIWGDIPR
+87 NIWGDVPR

-150 ARTVATHALSIFGD
+150 ARTIATHALSIFGD

-173 TGCAMLCAGSV
+173 TGCAMLCASNV

-194 QTATLNAR
+194 QTASLNSR
-202 VPFIH
+202 LPFIH

-234 QAAIDAHRSRALSPD
+234 QDAIDAHRSRALSPD

-269 TNPWYDATGQHVI
+269 TNPWYNATCQHVI
-282 DAMAA
+282 DAMDK
-287 FAALTGRHYRPFDY
+287 FAEITGRAYQPFEY

-311 VVMGSAAGT
+311 ILMGSAIGT
-320 CEEVIDT
+320 CEEAIDA
-327 LLARGEKVGVLKV
+327 LLTRGEKVGVLKV
-340 RLFRPFSAKYLLDA
+340 RLFRPFSAQHLLSV
-354 LPDSVR
+354 LPESAKKI
-360 SVAVLDRTKEPGA
+360 AVLDRTKEPGA

-384 ALAEAYSRGE
+384 ALAEAFSRGE
-394 RATLP
+394 RTHMP
-399 RVIGGRYGLSSK
+399 MVIGGRYGLSSK

-417 ALAVFR
+417 ALAVFN
-423 ELAQPQPRPRFT
+423 ELALDRPRPRFT

-448 LSDEILPQRAS
+448 LSEETLPQRAS

-482 IGNATPLYAQGYFV
+482 IGNSTSMYAQGYFV

-535 FIDKYQMV
+535 FIDTYQMA
-543 ERLKPGGTFLL
+543 ERLKPGGIFLL

-559 ADEVW
+559 AEEAW
-564 SRLPQEVQALLHQ
+564 SRLPQEVQAVLQQ

-614 LPSDVALQ
+614 LPGDVALQ
-622 QLQDAIARSYSSKGQ
+622 QLRDAIERSYSNKGQ
-637 EIVERNWQALGATRA
+637 DIVERNWQALAATFD
-652 ALTEIPLQPVDVS
+652 ALIEIPLQPVNES
-665 SPMRPPVVSDAAP
+665 SPMRPPIVSDAAP

-698 SAFPPDGTWPVGT
+698 SAFPPDGTWPVGKA
-711 TQWEKRNIAEAIP
+711 QYRRGY
-724 IWQPDLCTQCNHCV
+724 
-738 AACPHSAIRAKVVQ
+738 PH
-752 PAEMEHAPASLQ
+752 
-764 SLDVKARDMRGQK
+764 
-777 YVLQVAPEDC
+777 
-787 TGCNLCVEVCPAKD
+787 
-801 RQNPE
+801 
-806 IKAINMASR
+806 
-815 LDNLTA
+815 
-821 EKDNYDFFLQLPE
+821 
-834 IDPAQLERI
+834 
-843 DIRTSQLITPLFEYS
+843 
-858 GACSGCGE
+858 
-866 TPYIKLLTQL
+866 
-876 YGDRLLIANATGCSS
+876 
-891 IYGGNLPTTPYTTNA
+891 
-906 EGRGPAWANS
+906 
-916 LFEDNAEFGLG
+916 
-927 FRLTVDQHRARV
+927 
-939 LRLLNALAPQLP
+939 
-951 ERLVNALQMGDV
+951 
-963 APEPRRKQIAELRT
+963 
-977 LLANLEGE
+977 
-985 DARQLAAGADY
+985 LAAGSVHPVQPLRCRLPA
-996 LVDKSIWLIGGDGWA
+996 LRHPRQSGSAGG
-1011 YDIGFGGLDHVLSL
+1011 H
-1025 TENVN
+1025 
-1030 VLVLDTQCYSN
+1030 
-1041 TGGQQSKATPLGAVT
+1041 GARPCLAAIA
-1056 KFGEHGKRK
+1056 GCES
-1065 ARKDLGVSMMM
+1065 AR
-1076 YGHVYVAQISLGA
+1076 HARPEIR
-1089 QLNQTVKAIQEAE
+1089 
-1102 AYPGPSLIIAY
+1102 
-1113 SPCEEHGYD
+1113 
-1122 LALSHDQMKQLTA
+1122 TA
-1135 TGFWPLYRFDPRR
+1135 GRAGRLYR
-1148 SAEGKAALALDS
+1148 
-1160 RPPNSSLSE
+1160 
-1169 TLLKEQRFRRL
+1169 
-1180 NAQQPEVASALYQAA
+1180 
-1195 EKELQEKYDFLSLL
+1195 LQSVR
-1209 AGKAEKSAAE
+1209 

>member
-1 LTICHPPHKHDKAAF
+1 MLTI
-16 KPSVRLFSITAKVRF
+16 
-31 RGFESNEKVTPMI
+31 
-44 TTDGNNAVA
+44 DGNGAVA
-53 SVAYRTN
+53 SVAFRTS

-77 ADAWSGDGRQ
+77 ADAWSGDGRK
-87 NIWGDIPR
+87 NIWGDVPR
-95 VVEMQSEGGAIATV
+95 VVEMQSEAGAIATV

-136 KLAGELTPFVLHVA
+136 KLAGQLTPFVLHVA

-173 TGCAMLCAGSV
+173 TGCAMLCASSV

-194 QTATLNAR
+194 HIATLKSR

-216 EINKIVPLSDDT
+216 EINKIVPLADDT
-228 LRQMLP
+228 LLSLMP
-234 QAAIDAHRSRALSPD
+234 QKEIDEHRARALNPE
-249 HPVVRGT
+249 HPVIRGT

-269 TNPWYDATGQHVI
+269 TNPWYNATYAHVEQAMNDFAAATGRQYH
-282 DAMAA
+282 
-287 FAALTGRHYRPFDY
+287 PFEY
-301 YGHPQAERVV
+301 YGHPEADRVII
-311 VVMGSAAGT
+311 VMGSAIGT
-320 CEEVIDT
+320 CEEVIDE
-327 LLARGEKVGVLKV
+327 LLTRGEKVGVLKV
-340 RLFRPFSAKYLLDA
+340 RLFRPFSAQHLLSV
-354 LPDSVR
+354 LPASAR
-360 SVAVLDRTKEPGA
+360 NIAVLDRTKEPGSH
-373 LAEPLYLDVMT
+373 AEPLYLDVMT
-384 ALAEAYSRGE
+384 ALAESYSQGE
-394 RATLP
+394 RNSLP

-411 EFGPDC
+411 EFGPEC
-417 ALAVFR
+417 VLAIFN
-423 ELAQPQPRPRFT
+423 ELNAPQPRPRFT

-441 VTGLSLP
+441 VTHLSLP
-448 LSDEILPQRAS
+448 MPANTLPNRAK

-482 IGNATPLYAQGYFV
+482 IGNATDWYTQGYFV

-514 QPINSAY
+514 YPINSTY
-521 LVSRA
+521 LIENA
-526 DFVGCHQLQ
+526 DFIGCHQLQ
-535 FIDKYQMV
+535 FIDKYQMA
-543 ERLKPGGTFLL
+543 ERLKPGGIFLL
-554 NTPYG
+554 NTPYPL
-559 ADEVW
+559 DEVW
-564 SRLPQEVQALLHQ
+564 HRLPQDVQAVLKQ
-577 RQARFYIINAAKLAR
+577 KQARLFVVNAAKIAR
-592 ECRLGARINTVMQ
+592 DCQLGARINTVMQ
-605 MAFFHLTQI
+605 MAFFHLTAI
-614 LPSDVALQ
+614 LPGGDALAE
-622 QLQDAIARSYSSKGQ
+622 LQNATARSYSNKGQ
-637 EIVERNWQALGATRA
+637 ELVERNWQAL
-652 ALTEIPLQPVDVS
+652 ALARESLFEVPLQDVNPD
-665 SPMRPPVVSDAAP
+665 SPMRPPIVSDAAP

-698 SAFPPDGTWPVGT
+698 SALPPDGTWPVGT

-724 IWQPDLCTQCNHCV
+724 IWKADLCTQCNHCV

-752 PAEMEHAPASLQ
+752 PDEMNEAPASLQ

-801 RQNPE
+801 RQQPE
-806 IKAINMASR
+806 IKAINMMDR
-815 LDNLTA
+815 LEHVEE
-821 EKDNYDFFLQLPE
+821 EKQHYDFFLSLPE
-834 IDPAQLERI
+834 IDRSSMERI

-891 IYGGNLPTTPYTTNA
+891 IYGGNLPSTPYTTDA
-906 EGRGPAWANS
+906 FGRGPAWANS

-939 LRLLNALAPQLP
+939 MRLLEQFSDVITPELKAQLKDEATPEQRRLQVAGLRQQLASLDSP
-951 ERLVNALQMGDV
+951 
-963 APEPRRKQIAELRT
+963 
-977 LLANLEGE
+977 
-985 DARQLAAGADY
+985 DARQLLTDADA
-996 LVDKSIWLIGGDGWA
+996 LVEKSIWLIGGDGWA

-1030 VLVLDTQCYSN
+1030 ILVLDTQCYSN
-1041 TGGQQSKATPLGAVT
+1041 TGGQASKATPLGAVT

-1122 LALSHDQMKQLTA
+1122 LALSHDQMRQLTA

-1148 SAEGKAALALDS
+1148 ADEGKLPLALDS
-1160 RPPNSSLSE
+1160 RPPSE
-1169 TLLKEQRFRRL
+1169 ALGEALMNEQRFRRL
-1180 NAQQPEVASALYQAA
+1180 NTQQPEVAEQLWKEAA
-1195 EKELQEKYDFLSLL
+1195 TDLQKRYDFLANM
-1209 AGKAEKSAAE
+1209 AGKAEKVEKAEKAEKTRE

>member
-1 LTICHPPHKHDKAAF
+1 
-16 KPSVRLFSITAKVRF
+16 
-31 RGFESNEKVTPMI
+31 MI
-44 TTDGNNAVA
+44 TIDGNGAVA
-53 SVAYRTN
+53 SVAFRAS

-77 ADAWSGDGRQ
+77 ADDWSGNGVK
-87 NIWGDIPR
+87 NVWGDVPR
-95 VVEMQSEGGAIATV
+95 VVEMQSEAGAIGTV

-136 KLAGELTPFVLHVA
+136 KLAGQLTPFVLHVA

-194 QTATLNAR
+194 HIATLKSR

-216 EINKIVPLSDDT
+216 EINKIVPLSNET
-228 LRQMLP
+228 MLSLLP
-234 QAAIDAHRSRALSPD
+234 QDAIDAHRARALNPE
-249 HPVVRGT
+249 HPVIRGT

-269 TNPWYDATGQHVI
+269 TNPWYNAVYEHVQQTMNDFAAATGRQYH
-282 DAMAA
+282 
-287 FAALTGRHYRPFDY
+287 PFDY
-301 YGHPQAERVV
+301 YGHPQAERVIV
-311 VVMGSAAGT
+311 LMGSAIGT
-320 CEEVIDT
+320 CEEVVDD
-327 LLARGEKVGVLKV
+327 LLTRGEKVGVLKV
-340 RLFRPFSAKYLLDA
+340 RLYRPFNASAMLEA
-354 LPDSVR
+354 LPQSVR
-360 SVAVLDRTKEPGA
+360 QVAVLDRTKEPGA

-384 ALAEAYSRGE
+384 ALAEAFSRGE
-394 RATLP
+394 RETLP

-417 ALAVFR
+417 VLAVFE
-423 ELAQPQPRPRFT
+423 ELRQAKPKPRFT
-435 VGIFDD
+435 VGIYDD
-441 VTGLSLP
+441 VTNLSLP
-448 LSDEILPQRAS
+448 LPENTLPSHAK

-482 IGNATPLYAQGYFV
+482 IGNATPWYAQGYFV

-514 QPINSAY
+514 KPINSAY
-521 LVSRA
+521 LVDKA

-535 FIDKYQMV
+535 FIDKYRMAEQ
-543 ERLKPGGTFLL
+543 LKPGGIFLL
-554 NTPYG
+554 NTPYS
-559 ADEVW
+559 AEDVW
-564 SRLPQEVQALLHQ
+564 DRLPQEVQAELNKK
-577 RQARFYIINAAKLAR
+577 QARLFIINAQKIAR
-592 ECRLGARINTVMQ
+592 ECQLGARINTVMQ
-605 MAFFHLTQI
+605 MAFFHLTGI
-614 LPSDVALQ
+614 LPGDSALQ
-622 QLQDAIARSYSSKGQ
+622 QLQGAIAKSYSSKGQ
-637 EIVERNWQALGATRA
+637 ELVERNWQAL
-652 ALTEIPLQPVDVS
+652 ALARESLFAVPLQPVNS
-665 SPMRPPVVSDAAP
+665 QSACRPPVVADAAP

-698 SAFPPDGTWPVGT
+698 SALPPDGTWPLGT
-711 TQWEKRNIAEAIP
+711 TRWEKRNIAEEIP
-724 IWQPDLCTQCNHCV
+724 IWKPELCTQCNHCV
-738 AACPHSAIRAKVVQ
+738 AACPHSAIRAKVVS
-752 PAEMEHAPASLQ
+752 PEDLEAAPDALQ
-764 SLDVKARDMRGQK
+764 SLDVKSRDMRGQK

-801 RQNPE
+801 RQNPD
-806 IKAINMASR
+806 IKAINMMSR
-815 LDNLTA
+815 LEHVEE
-821 EKDNYDFFLQLPE
+821 EKVNYDFFLQLPE
-834 IDPAQLERI
+834 IDRNQLERI
-843 DIRTSQLITPLFEYS
+843 DIRTSQLISPLFEYS

-891 IYGGNLPTTPYTTNA
+891 IYGGNLPSTPYTTDAN
-906 EGRGPAWANS
+906 GRGPAWANS

-939 LRLLNALAPQLP
+939 MRLLDQFADKIP
-951 ERLVNALQMGDV
+951 
-963 APEPRRKQIAELRT
+963 AELHAELHSDATPEVRREQVAR
-977 LLANLEGE
+977 LRQHLADETSA
-985 DARQLAAGADY
+985 DARQLLTDADA
-996 LVDKSIWLIGGDGWA
+996 LVEKSIWLIGGDGWA

-1030 VLVLDTQCYSN
+1030 ILVLDTQCYSN
-1041 TGGQQSKATPLGAVT
+1041 TGGQASKATPLGAVT

-1102 AYPGPSLIIAY
+1102 TYPGPSLIIAY

-1122 LALSHDQMKQLTA
+1122 LALSHDQMRQLTA

-1148 SAEGKAALALDS
+1148 ADEGKLPLALDS
-1160 RPPNSSLSE
+1160 RPPSDALAE
-1169 TLLKEQRFRRL
+1169 TLLNEQRFRRL
-1180 NAQQPEVASALYQAA
+1180 NAQQPDVAEQLWKDAA
-1195 EKELQEKYDFLSLL
+1195 ADLQKRYDFLAQM
-1209 AGKAEKSAAE
+1209 AGKAD

>member
-1 LTICHPPHKHDKAAF
+1 
-16 KPSVRLFSITAKVRF
+16 
-31 RGFESNEKVTPMI
+31 MI
-44 TTDGNNAVA
+44 TIDGNGAVA
-53 SVAYRTN
+53 SVAFRAS

-77 ADAWSGDGRQ
+77 ADDWSGNGVK
-87 NIWGDIPR
+87 NVWGDVPR
-95 VVEMQSEGGAIATV
+95 VVEMQSEAGAIGTV

-136 KLAGELTPFVLHVA
+136 KLAGQLTPFVLHVA

-194 QTATLNAR
+194 HIATLKSR

-216 EINKIVPLSDDT
+216 EINKIVPLSNET
-228 LRQMLP
+228 MLSLLP
-234 QAAIDAHRSRALSPD
+234 QDAIDAHRARALNPE
-249 HPVVRGT
+249 HPVIRGT

-269 TNPWYDATGQHVI
+269 TNPWYNAVYEHVQQTMNDFAAATGRQYH
-282 DAMAA
+282 
-287 FAALTGRHYRPFDY
+287 PFDY
-301 YGHPQAERVV
+301 YGHPQAERVIV
-311 VVMGSAAGT
+311 LMGSAIGT
-320 CEEVIDT
+320 CEEVVDD
-327 LLARGEKVGVLKV
+327 LLTRGEKVGVLKV
-340 RLFRPFSAKYLLDA
+340 RLYRPFNASAMLEA
-354 LPDSVR
+354 LPQSVR
-360 SVAVLDRTKEPGA
+360 QVSVLDRTKEPGA

-384 ALAEAYSRGE
+384 ALAEAFSRGE
-394 RATLP
+394 RETLP

-417 ALAVFR
+417 VLAVFE
-423 ELAQPQPRPRFT
+423 ELRQAKPKPRFT
-435 VGIFDD
+435 VGIYDD
-441 VTGLSLP
+441 VTNLSLP
-448 LSDEILPQRAS
+448 LPENTLPSHAK

-482 IGNATPLYAQGYFV
+482 IGNATPWYAQGYFV

-514 QPINSAY
+514 KPINSAY
-521 LVSRA
+521 LVDKA

-535 FIDKYQMV
+535 FIDKYRMAEQ
-543 ERLKPGGTFLL
+543 LKPGGIFLL
-554 NTPYG
+554 NTPYS
-559 ADEVW
+559 AEDVW
-564 SRLPQEVQALLHQ
+564 DRLPQEVQAELNKK
-577 RQARFYIINAAKLAR
+577 QARLFIINAQKIAR
-592 ECRLGARINTVMQ
+592 ECQLGARINTVMQ
-605 MAFFHLTQI
+605 MAFFHLTGI
-614 LPSDVALQ
+614 LPGDSALQ
-622 QLQDAIARSYSSKGQ
+622 QLQGAIAKSYSSKGQ
-637 EIVERNWQALGATRA
+637 ELVERNWQAL
-652 ALTEIPLQPVDVS
+652 ALARESLFAVPLQPVNS
-665 SPMRPPVVSDAAP
+665 QSACRPPVVADAAP

-698 SAFPPDGTWPVGT
+698 SALPPDGTWPLGT
-711 TQWEKRNIAEAIP
+711 TRWEKRNIAEEIP
-724 IWQPDLCTQCNHCV
+724 IWKPELCTQCNHCV
-738 AACPHSAIRAKVVQ
+738 AACPHSAIRAKVVS
-752 PAEMEHAPASLQ
+752 PEDLEAAPDALQ
-764 SLDVKARDMRGQK
+764 SLDVKSRDMRGQK

-801 RQNPE
+801 RQNPD
-806 IKAINMASR
+806 IKAINMMSR
-815 LDNLTA
+815 LEHVEE
-821 EKDNYDFFLQLPE
+821 EKVNYDFFLQLPE
-834 IDPAQLERI
+834 IDRNQLERI
-843 DIRTSQLITPLFEYS
+843 DIRTSQLISPLFEYS

-891 IYGGNLPTTPYTTNA
+891 IYGGNLPSTPYTTDAN
-906 EGRGPAWANS
+906 GRGPAWANS

-939 LRLLNALAPQLP
+939 MRLLDQFADKIP
-951 ERLVNALQMGDV
+951 
-963 APEPRRKQIAELRT
+963 AELHAELHSDATPEVRREQVAR
-977 LLANLEGE
+977 LRQHLADETSA
-985 DARQLAAGADY
+985 DARQLLTDADA
-996 LVDKSIWLIGGDGWA
+996 LVEKSIWLIGGDGWA

-1030 VLVLDTQCYSN
+1030 ILVLDTQCYSN
-1041 TGGQQSKATPLGAVT
+1041 TGGQASKATPLGAVT

-1122 LALSHDQMKQLTA
+1122 LALSHDQMRQLTA

-1148 SAEGKAALALDS
+1148 ADEGKLPLALDS
-1160 RPPNSSLSE
+1160 RPPSDALAE
-1169 TLLKEQRFRRL
+1169 TLLNEQRFRRL
-1180 NAQQPEVASALYQAA
+1180 NAQQPDVAEQLWKDAA
-1195 EKELQEKYDFLSLL
+1195 ADLQKRYDFLAQM
-1209 AGKAEKSAAE
+1209 AGKAD